1 MDKPIP
7 MRCGFVEKN
16 GSNTSLSLSRPMP
29 GPASDTETSA
39 KFVTFEIVTVRSMRG
54 TSSIAH
60 DCGEVPAKRSDGAV
74 CMARRI
80 AGAGPSPDLSHCK
93 CVAAS
98 GMVWSFGI
106 SFPAPLLM
114 PRQRRIFSST
124 FCRSESMRTDPSS
137 TKGVLACCP
146 TCSCLSDVYAGA
158 RVRHRSVAQLPSIK
172 TGLARHL

>member
-1 MDKPIP
+1 
-7 MRCGFVEKN
+7 
-16 GSNTSLSLSRPMP
+16 MP
-29 GPASDTETSA
+29 GPASDNETSA

-106 SFPAPLLM
+106 SFPAPFG
-114 PRQRRIFSST
+114 P
-124 FCRSESMRTDPSS
+124 
-137 TKGVLACCP
+137 
-146 TCSCLSDVYAGA
+146 
-158 RVRHRSVAQLPSIK
+158 H
-172 TGLARHL
+172 